1 MGWWSSKSH
10 GITIK
15 KQSGDRI
22 EKRKSNPHPF
32 RTRLSNF
39 GPWSSLKIYHR
50 VFPKLPLFTFL
61 RSPTFNRILSAHVRD
76 SKKQPLPPVVMEIR
90 PSDILLRP
98 WSKNRHIRWHER
110 ELLAP

>member
-10 GITIK
+10 GITHP

-32 RTRLSNF
+32 KICRTRLSNF
-39 GPWSSLKIYHR
+39 GPWLSFQIYHR
-50 VFPKLPLFTFL
+50 VFPKLPLFKFL
-61 RSPTFNRILSAHVRD
+61 SSPTFNRILSAHVRD
-76 SKKQPLPPVVMEIR
+76 SEKTTTSPVVMEIR

-98 WSKNRHIRWHER
+98 WSKTGTSG
-110 ELLAP
+110 